1 MTAWRK
7 IFMKCIQTNN
17 IARITVF
24 ALLVFFKLSVFA
36 SVPKIITFQGV
47 LTDADGKAVTGT
59 KSMVFKIYTS
69 AAGGAAIS
77 TTAHNVNIDSNG
89 IYNVE
94 IDVSTLDFNTQYWLG
109 VNVAGD
115 GEMTPRYKISSSGY
129 AINASNAQKLGNQ
142 APSYYLDYNN
152 FFNISPSGP
161 ANLGIFEGGTE
172 ISSPTAKII
181 FSSTTFKITNPTP
194 QVASVEITTVPYAI
208 NAGTASYAENTGSVD
223 FSELSG
229 VATDDQIPDNIT
241 IDTATYAINAGT
253 ASYANSVN
261 DANFIKSNSIN
272 TFTEQNTFNKMV
284 TISSTTVTKTIQLTL
299 DIDPASAPPA
309 TGILGINQND
319 DWALYISTSTNAGG
333 WQKVGL
339 QN

>member
-24 ALLVFFKLSVFA
+24 ALLVFLKLSVFA

-59 KSMVFKIYTS
+59 KSMVFKIYIS
-69 AAGGAAIS
+69 AAGGAAIL
-77 TTAHNVNIDSNG
+77 TTASNVCIDSNG

-94 IDVSTLDFNTQYWLG
+94 IDVSSLDFNTQYWLG

-142 APSYYLDYNN
+142 NPSYYLDYNN

-161 ANLGIFEGGTE
+161 ANLQIFEGGTK
-172 ISSPTAKII
+172 ISSPTVKII
-181 FSSTTFKITNPTP
+181 FSSTTFKITEPTP
-194 QVASVEITTVPYAI
+194 QVASVEITTVP
-208 NAGTASYAENTGSVD
+208 
-223 FSELSG
+223 
-229 VATDDQIPDNIT
+229 
-241 IDTATYAINAGT
+241 YAINAGT

-272 TFTEQNTFNKMV
+272 TFYEQNTFTKMV

-309 TGILGINQND
+309 TGILGIDQND
-319 DWALYISTSTNAGG
+319 DWTLYISTSTNAGG

-339 QN
+339 QD